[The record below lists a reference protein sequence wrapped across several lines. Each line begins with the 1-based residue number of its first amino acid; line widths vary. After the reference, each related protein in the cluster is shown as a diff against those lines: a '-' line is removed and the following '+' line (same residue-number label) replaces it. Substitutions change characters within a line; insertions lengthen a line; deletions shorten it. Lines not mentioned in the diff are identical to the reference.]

1 MPFIAEDLG
10 IVTPAVRALV
20 AEIGIPGMD
29 VVQFADE
36 DVHKTYH
43 PKPNKVVYTST
54 HDTSTLLGWC
64 MHSFGPESASQS
76 CSHICTEALCSSAP
90 VVMVSLQDVLGL
102 DDKAR
107 MNTPG
112 VAEGNW
118 KWSATE
124 EQLSG
129 SFEKLKNLAKRCGRF
144 SPASPLKDS

>member
-1 MPFIAEDLG
+1 
-10 IVTPAVRALV
+10 
-20 AEIGIPGMD
+20 
-29 VVQFADE
+29 
-36 DVHKTYH
+36 
-43 PKPNKVVYTST
+43 
-54 HDTSTLLGWC
+54 
-64 MHSFGPESASQS
+64 
-76 CSHICTEALCSSAP
+76 
-90 VVMVSLQDVLGL
+90 MVSLQDVLGL

-144 SPASPLKDS
+144 SLASLPKDS